1 MCKCFSVFCVLALL
15 RSVGIEEVKY
25 KHHLGSTRRFGHLVC
40 DFILDVNNG
49 FDYKEKQSIYH
60 II

>member
-1 MCKCFSVFCVLALL
+1 M
-15 RSVGIEEVKY
+15 EEVKY
-25 KHHLGSTRRFGHLVC
+25 EHHLGSTRRFGHLVC
-40 DFILDVNNG
+40 DFILDLNNG